1 MSVKEKYR
9 SVLEMGE
16 KMNPRDGY
24 VEEADGVLRMGSTV
38 DTQYQK
44 DQLWDEIKRVGGE
57 NPRDVEVDIKV
68 ANRSYYAKHTVQKG
82 DSLSKIAKEY
92 LGDAMAYKKIF
103 AANSD
108 TLDDPNKIFPG
119 QELTIPFPDG
129 RS

>member
-24 VEEADGVLRMGSTV
+24 VEEAGGVLRMGSTV

-68 ANRSYYAKHTVQKG
+68 ANKSYYAKHTVQKG

-119 QELTIPFPDG
+119 QVLTIPFPDG
-129 RS
+129 RA